1 MVGQLRSGIG
11 LKLFDFGSNWEAF
24 SERLIDAQRLSI
36 AVRSLSALLQRDTLN
51 GVSFLDVGCGSG
63 LFSIAAHKLG
73 ATRIIGIDI
82 NPRCIAVSERNR
94 DNLVPGAPIAFQ
106 RASALSPESL
116 DGLGQFDVVYAW
128 GSLHHTGAI
137 PWTKREAWISGSM

>member
-1 MVGQLRSGIG
+1 MVGQLRAGAG

-24 SERLIDAQRLSI
+24 SEQRIDDQRLNA

-63 LFSIAAHKLG
+63 LFSIAAYKLG
-73 ATRIIGIDI
+73 AARIIGIDI

-94 DNLVPGAPIAFQ
+94 DNLVPGAPITF
-106 RASALSPESL
+106 RSASVLSAECL
-116 DGLGQFDVVYAW
+116 DELGQFDLVYAW
-128 GSLHHTGAI
+128 GSLHHTGLCGMQFA
-137 PWTKREAWISGSM
+137 T